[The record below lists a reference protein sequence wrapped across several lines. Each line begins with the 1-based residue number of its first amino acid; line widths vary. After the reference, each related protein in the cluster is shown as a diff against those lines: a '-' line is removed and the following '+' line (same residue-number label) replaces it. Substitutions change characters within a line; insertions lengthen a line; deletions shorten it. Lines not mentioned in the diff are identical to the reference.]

1 MGKRDKKDEM
11 VYQFGE
17 LIILSG
23 PVEEGFIHV
32 VNVNTNWQIK
42 IYMGANANM
51 FLTLPKEEIYDR
63 INSVYM
69 ISSLSMY
76 DSEFARG
83 IERYTLDYVAE
94 RLERTTEANDPND
107 LDVVKKDNYMK
118 EILSKTD
125 EEIMMDIASGE
136 FRFDM
141 FNDLKIEE
149 ND

>member
-1 MGKRDKKDEM
+1 MKKNKKDEM

-17 LIILSG
+17 FIILAR
-23 PVEEGFIHV
+23 PVEEGFIHI
-32 VNVNTNWQIK
+32 VNVNTNWQHR

-63 INSVYM
+63 INSVYI
-69 ISSLSMY
+69 ISTFSMY
-76 DSEFARG
+76 NSEFAKG
-83 IERYTLDYVAE
+83 MAQFTLDYVTKLAE
-94 RLERTTEANDPND
+94 LPERPNDPND
-107 LDVVKKDNYMK
+107 LETVKKDNYMK

-136 FRFDM
+136 FRFDL